1 MKKWS
6 HITVEDLQLLLN
18 EKKTIYYI
26 SLLYGVNPNIVDHK
40 CKRLGLICSTNMID
54 NILKNNNQ
62 EKTYKELFEE
72 IDLKDVYKGFK
83 FFVQTHNSDNC
94 TSDYKT
100 DNITMLFNAWID
112 GNYCLLYLLYISCLN
127 WVDDYAIMNEYDI
140 ALKMYEKLGM

>member
-6 HITVEDLQLLLN
+6 NITVEDLQLLLN
-18 EKKTIYYI
+18 DKKTIYYI

-40 CKRLGLICSTNMID
+40 CKKFGLIGNTNMID
-54 NILKNNNQ
+54 SILNNKK

-72 IDLKDVYKGFK
+72 IDLKDIYKGFQY
-83 FFVQTHNSDNC
+83 FVQVHKSDNSD

-100 DNITMLFNAWID
+100 NNITMLFNAWID

-127 WVDDYAIMNEYDI
+127 WVDDYSIMNEYDI
-140 ALKMYEKLGM
+140 ALKIYEKLGM